1 MERGVDAVLSG
12 RLGQFWEWTEIGL
25 DLSVP
30 PMVGWLR
37 QCGEHVEVLIAAPAD
52 VRNRLTEPNTGSM
65 RPAPMSVLGV
75 LEGETVLLLGMS
87 RSGLGMRSGNQP
99 MMETVHYRARSIV
112 IGVQKPQALVTPGLT
127 QASVTFPGM
136 LRWAGYESL
145 KVRSETD
152 DEGLVISSVINLL
165 PLPNTPT
172 GRIIKGRFIEIST
185 RWSFRE
191 NKEQPAITTG
201 LQVQFRS
208 DHPVPVSEVVRTMQ
222 WVQFAL
228 VLAFNGWIEA
238 RPGFAKLDA
247 TDRGDE
253 RTRPE
258 FWSGE
263 LMVSPPARSQ
273 PELIPFFTLSDLGA
287 ARGMARWVRIC
298 DENRRVVDPL
308 LSFRR
313 NGSASVY
320 DHINAMCSAIEYLA
334 ASRKGRPGWG
344 DRPGQ
349 PSGGLGKLHVA
360 ARRLGAP
367 WVDFVGG
374 FDRWAE
380 LTWEAY
386 LNSKHYRPG
395 RSMSM
400 EDLYFL
406 TFSAELLLTAV
417 LLDEAAGSK
426 KVSRRMLDHH
436 TLYGVREHLRA
447 LTS

>member
-12 RLGQFWEWTEIGL
+12 RLGQFWEWTENGL
-25 DLSVP
+25 NVSVP

-37 QCGEHVEVLIAAPAD
+37 QDGQHVDVLVAASDD
-52 VRNRLTEPNTGSM
+52 VRNRLTDPHTGSM
-65 RPAPMSVLGV
+65 RAAPIAVLGV

-87 RSGLGMRSGNQP
+87 RSGMGMRSGNQP
-99 MMETVHYRARSIV
+99 MMETVRYRAHSLV
-112 IGVQKPQALVTPGLT
+112 VGVQKPQALVTARLT
-127 QASVTFPGM
+127 EASVVFPGM
-136 LRWAGYESL
+136 LRWAGYESFDA
-145 KVRSETD
+145 RSETD
-152 DEGLVISSVINLL
+152 DEGLVVSSVINLL
-165 PLPNTPT
+165 PLPDTPA
-172 GRIIKGRFIEIST
+172 GRIARGRSIELST

-191 NKEQPAITTG
+191 NNEQPAITTG
-201 LQVQFRS
+201 LQVRFRAVQ
-208 DHPVPVSEVVRTMQ
+208 PVPISEVVQTLK

-228 VLAFNGWIEA
+228 ALAYNGWVEA

-253 RTRPE
+253 RIRPE

-263 LMVSPPARSQ
+263 LTVSPGEPTET
-273 PELIPFFTLSDLGA
+273 ELIPFFTLSDLGA

-298 DENRRVVDPL
+298 EENRRVVDPL

-334 ASRKGRPGWG
+334 ASRKGQSGWG

-349 PSGGLGKLHVA
+349 PSRGLGKLHVA

-380 LTWEAY
+380 LTWQAY
-386 LNSKHYRPG
+386 LNSKHFRPG
-395 RSMSM
+395 RSTSM
-400 EDLYFL
+400 KDLYFL
-406 TFSAELLLTAV
+406 AFSAELVLTAV

-436 TLYGVREHLRA
+436 TLYGAREHLRA
-447 LTS
+447 MTM